1 MTTIFSHIIQKR
13 LSRENEDV
21 ATEALAYVL
30 ASSEAA
36 RHGMVKLLRGVDSAL
51 PQLWFRTQ
59 QAKDLARPDMWG
71 YSEGEVS
78 PRVFV
83 ENKFWAGL
91 TDNQPVKYLKL
102 LAGHSESGVLLFVV
116 PAAREHTIWAELRRR
131 LKQAEVE
138 MYESDAAAGIAYMA
152 TTSLGPALALTS
164 WGNLLATL
172 EHEVVED
179 PSARADLVQLRSL
192 CVAADSDAFIPVSGA
207 ELSDQRL
214 PDLIMQLGLIVREVT
229 DIALNGG
236 LVSVDG
242 TRAASSW
249 DWIGR
254 YLQVPR
260 DNSAGAWMGVY
271 FTMWKAH
278 GVSPLW
284 LTFSD
289 TGWGRATEVR
299 ALIEPWA
306 ARNDKLVVKDGNG
319 MAMALEVPVGEER
332 AGVVASL
339 VSQIREVAGV
349 LEALPIK
356 SATDTDSPQAQEAQ
370 DNL

>member
-1 MTTIFSHIIQKR
+1 MSTVFSHIIQKR

-36 RHGMVKLLRGVDSAL
+36 RNGMVKLLRGVEPGL

-59 QAKDLARPDMWG
+59 ETEGTARPDMWG
-71 YSEGEVS
+71 FSEGDVS

-91 TDNQPVKYLKL
+91 TDNQPVKYLEL
-102 LAGHSESGVLLFVV
+102 LADHSQSGVLLFVV
-116 PAAREHTIWAELRRR
+116 PAARKHTIWNELKRR

-138 MYESDAAAGIAYMA
+138 IHESDAAAGMAYMA
-152 TTSLGPALALTS
+152 TTSLGPVLALTS
-164 WGNLLATL
+164 WGNVLSAL

-179 PSARADLVQLRSL
+179 PAARADLVQLRSL
-192 CVAADSDAFIPVSGA
+192 CVAADSDAFIPVSHA

-214 PDLIMQLGLIVREVT
+214 PGLMMQLGSIVQEVT
-229 DIALNGG
+229 DVALNEGF
-236 LVSVDG
+236 VSVDG
-242 TRAASSW
+242 LRAASSW

-254 YLQVPR
+254 YLSIPR
-260 DNSAGAWMGVY
+260 DNSAGAWMGLY
-271 FTMWKAH
+271 FIMWKTH

-284 LTFSD
+284 LYFSG
-289 TGWGRATEVR
+289 TSWGRAPEVR
-299 ALIEPWA
+299 TLIEPWA
-306 ARNDKLVVKDGNG
+306 ARHDRLVVNHGDGI
-319 MAMALEVPVGEER
+319 AIALEVPAGEER

-339 VSQIREVAGV
+339 INQLKDIAGV
-349 LEALPIK
+349 LEVLPTQGA
-356 SATDTDSPQAQEAQ
+356 SDLTPPQAQ
-370 DNL
+370 DKP